1 MNNRIKITCAF
12 LALSFSIMAQDIDY
26 KPFSEW
32 SHKTEGTSQYYFY
45 TPSNIPSGKKIPLA
59 IFLHGCC
66 GTDNIARPRN
76 AVDPGA
82 RVWHNFGDNY
92 QSEPMY
98 IVAGATSSG
107 WTQHFPNLKK
117 VIDDLISAGKVDPQ
131 RVYITGFS
139 MGGRGTWDFIN
150 AYPNYFAAA
159 IPMGMAPAGDFV
171 NRYNMPIFINTADND
186 SYAPVST
193 VMNNVSSIRNKYGYD
208 KGGETWQTGVNPKWH
223 VYPGGHGVEQWMSTQ
238 SEGITLFNNTRW
250 TFDTD
255 NGYLDWALS
264 KINDGN
270 VYPSV
275 WFESPSY
282 MQKFENAG
290 KIQIQIKAVD
300 IDGSIEKVELFKYN
314 VLIATINQLSN
325 GFYNAELEILDGDT
339 KISAKAYDN
348 KGKTAISKA
357 YDNKG
362 KTAISISFFPSAVG
376 TANLTVTIKDDAG
389 IDLNGKDSYQQTFK
403 ITVLSQFN
411 SLYNVKSESTN
422 FYPNPTV
429 KTLHSNKPLQL
440 VAVFGINGLKLK
452 EFTNTQEINISDLAA
467 GSYISRYIDETGKNG
482 KQLIVKME

>member
-1 MNNRIKITCAF
+1 
-12 LALSFSIMAQDIDY
+12 
-26 KPFSEW
+26 
-32 SHKTEGTSQYYFY
+32 
-45 TPSNIPSGKKIPLA
+45 
-59 IFLHGCC
+59 
-66 GTDNIARPRN
+66 
-76 AVDPGA
+76 
-82 RVWHNFGDNY
+82 
-92 QSEPMY
+92 MY
-98 IVAGATSSG
+98 IVAVATSSG

-117 VIDDLISAGKVDPQ
+117 VIDDLISARKVDPQ

-150 AYPNYFAAA
+150 AYPNYFAAS
-159 IPMGMAPAGDFV
+159 IPMGMAPAGDF
-171 NRYNMPIFINTADND
+171 
-186 SYAPVST
+186 
-193 VMNNVSSIRNKYGYD
+193 
-208 KGGETWQTGVNPKWH
+208 
-223 VYPGGHGVEQWMSTQ
+223 
-238 SEGITLFNNTRW
+238 
-250 TFDTD
+250 
-255 NGYLDWALS
+255 
-264 KINDGN
+264 
-270 VYPSV
+270 
-275 WFESPSY
+275 
-282 MQKFENAG
+282 ENAR

-339 KISAKAYDN
+339 KISA
-348 KGKTAISKA
+348 KA